1 MMSFGTSVSLGGEM
15 DPYLPY
21 QTELVKIADRLA
33 SQAGGGDEA
42 TYLRRFRVI
51 YRHLAATITALS
63 IESGMH
69 AMAMGGMMPGMQQPN
84 AAELLQKT
92 DEELGSL

>member
-1 MMSFGTSVSLGGEM
+1 M

-21 QTELVKIADRLA
+21 QVELVKIADRLA
-33 SQAGGGDEA
+33 SQAGDGDEA

-51 YRHLAATITALS
+51 YRHLAASITALS

-69 AMAMGGMMPGMQQPN
+69 AMAMGMGPGYPQPN

>member
-1 MMSFGTSVSLGGEM
+1 MMSFGSSVSLGGEM

-33 SQAGGGDEA
+33 SQSGDADEA

-51 YRHLAATITALS
+51 YRHLAASVMALS
-63 IESGMH
+63 IESGMS
-69 AMAMGGMMPGMQQPN
+69 AMAMGGMMPGMQQSN
-84 AAELLQKT
+84 VAELLQKT